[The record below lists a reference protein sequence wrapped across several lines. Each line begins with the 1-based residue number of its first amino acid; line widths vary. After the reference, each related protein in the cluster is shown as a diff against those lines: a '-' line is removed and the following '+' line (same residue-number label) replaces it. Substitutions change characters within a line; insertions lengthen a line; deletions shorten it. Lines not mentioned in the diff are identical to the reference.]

1 MLHEELTGKILK
13 AFFDVYNILGC
24 GFLEKVYE
32 NALKIKL
39 ESLGLFVEQQK
50 PIKVYFQ
57 GQCVGE
63 YFADLLV
70 NGLVILE
77 LKEAEHIS
85 PTHVPQL
92 LHYLKATDVEVGLL
106 LNFGLEPEFKRLL
119 FTNDRK

>member
-77 LKEAEHIS
+77 LKAAEHIS
-85 PTHVPQL
+85 PTHVSQL